1 VTTCG
6 SLQNA
11 AATATR
17 TDGGQN
23 TSMSSR
29 LSQIISVVCPHMA
42 SPSFGT
48 RQQNDVC
55 KAAPFVIRPEQDYPG
70 AAGGTN
76 GLEAQDWLQHIFDTQ
91 NDVSR
96 PMATM
101 KTATS
106 CTSSCDGTES
116 SITAC
121 FSRCITDWQSSVR
134 IPCAHTM
141 LVGCS
146 NDSSRALPRAE
157 RAGTHGQDGTWVVG
171 DRGADALSRRP
182 RKIFSATDGPYNCA
196 THQLFGAGSGQGV
209 RKSDNVSDRN
219 QWLRKLCWGT
229 LVPN

>member
-1 VTTCG
+1 
-6 SLQNA
+6 
-11 AATATR
+11 
-17 TDGGQN
+17 
-23 TSMSSR
+23 
-29 LSQIISVVCPHMA
+29 
-42 SPSFGT
+42 
-48 RQQNDVC
+48 
-55 KAAPFVIRPEQDYPG
+55 
-70 AAGGTN
+70 
-76 GLEAQDWLQHIFDTQ
+76 
-91 NDVSR
+91 
-96 PMATM
+96 
-101 KTATS
+101 
-106 CTSSCDGTES
+106 
-116 SITAC
+116 
-121 FSRCITDWQSSVR
+121 
-134 IPCAHTM
+134 M